1 MNGGRRSWPDSTV
14 TDAGLF
20 AVLPAVIEKAA
31 TLGQAGMD
39 GLERGWRL
47 AAAMDPWFSLV
58 LFLACAML
66 MIYRLN
72 VLERKGLEGTV
83 LGTLLMPYA
92 SGFPNLMFA
101 FSLGRQGGSGS
112 VIVENCIVNNV
123 TNLTLLIGL
132 PALIWTL
139 VIVPSRSAR
148 NARRPITKIQRLNTL
163 SLMLTLVALLF
174 FTGAL
179 WALSRDGSI
188 DFGDGLVLV
197 GLFLFWQVLHVF
209 DLLKYNI
216 HQHRRLSWTILVD
229 AVLVVAF
236 GAGVLQSVDRLVAGV
251 MALGPGSLLY
261 DHLGLL
267 SGCLMVLPN
276 AVLAAWYGWAG
287 RADIVYSSQVGDGH
301 ICIPMCIGLFA
312 LFSAIDVPAQ
322 MLQGMLII
330 LGAGL
335 LHLCF
340 VSAVGRLPRFMGA
353 LFSLAY
359 GVFLY
364 TGFVG

>member
-1 MNGGRRSWPDSTV
+1 MSSNGWLASLL
-14 TDAGLF
+14 DALSQ
-20 AVLPAVIEKAA
+20 AR
-31 TLGQAGMD
+31 TYGQASLTWLD
-39 GLERGWRL
+39 GWWTMLSAL
-47 AAAMDPWFSLV
+47 DPWFSLG
-58 LFLACAML
+58 LFLTCSML
-66 MIYRLN
+66 MVYRLN

-83 LGTLLMPYA
+83 LGTLVMPYA

-139 VIVPSRSAR
+139 NILPSRSAATA
-148 NARRPITKIQRLNTL
+148 NRPVSKLQRLNTL
-163 SLMLTLVALLF
+163 SLMLTLVAVFF

-179 WALSRDGSI
+179 WALGRDGSL

-197 GLFLFWQVLHVF
+197 GLFLFWQVLHIF
-209 DLLKYNI
+209 DVLKYNI
-216 HQHRRLSWTILVD
+216 HQRRSLPWTIFVD
-229 AVLVVAF
+229 VLLVVVL
-236 GAGVLQSVDRLVAGV
+236 GAGVLSGIDRLVAWV
-251 MALGPGSLLY
+251 MALGPGFVLY
-261 DHLGLL
+261 DQLGIL

-276 AVLAAWYGWAG
+276 AVLAAYYAWAG

-312 LFSAIDVPAQ
+312 LFSVIQVPAQ
-322 MLQGMLII
+322 MNMGIVVI

-335 LHLCF
+335 LHLVF
-340 VSAVGRLPRFMGA
+340 VSLVGRLPRLMGA
-353 LFSLAY
+353 ALTAAY

-364 TGFVG
+364 TGFMG

>member
-1 MNGGRRSWPDSTV
+1 MNSNGLMQPLL
-14 TDAGLF
+14 DAFNQALSYC
-20 AVLPAVIEKAA
+20 KAR
-31 TLGQAGMD
+31 LDQLD
-39 GLERGWRL
+39 GLWRL
-47 AAAMDPWFSLV
+47 LSSLDPWFSLA
-58 LFLACAML
+58 LFLACSIL
-66 MIYRLN
+66 MVYRLN

-83 LGTLLMPYA
+83 LGTLVMPYA

-139 VIVPSRSAR
+139 NIAPSRSTQTS
-148 NARRPITKIQRLNTL
+148 PQPVSKLQRLNTL
-163 SLMLTLVALLF
+163 SLILTLVAVFF

-179 WALSRDGSI
+179 WALGCDGSL

-197 GLFLFWQVLHVF
+197 GVFLFWQVLHVF
-209 DLLKYNI
+209 DVLKYNI
-216 HQHRRLSWTILVD
+216 HQRRSLPWTIFVD
-229 AVLVVAF
+229 TLLVVVL
-236 GAGVLQSVDRLVAGV
+236 GAGVLSGIDRLVAWV
-251 MALGPGSLLY
+251 MALGPGFILY
-261 DHLGLL
+261 DQLGII
-267 SGCLMVLPN
+267 SGSLMVLPN
-276 AVLAAWYGWAG
+276 AVLAAYYAWAR

-312 LFSAIDVPAQ
+312 LFTVIQVPAQ
-322 MLQGMLII
+322 MTIGIMVI

-335 LHLCF
+335 LHLFF
-340 VSAVGRLPRFMGA
+340 VSVIGQLPRFMGA
-353 LFSLAY
+353 LLTAAY

-364 TGFVG
+364 IGFMG

>member
-1 MNGGRRSWPDSTV
+1 MNST
-14 TDAGLF
+14 GF
-20 AVLPAVIEKAA
+20 PAPLLELLNRALAYCK
-31 TLGQAGMD
+31 TGLGQLE
-39 GLERGWRL
+39 GLWRL
-47 AAAMDPWFSLV
+47 LSALDPWFSLS
-58 LFLACAML
+58 LFLVCSML
-66 MIYRLN
+66 MVYRLN

-83 LGTLLMPYA
+83 LGTLVMPYA

-139 VIVPSRSAR
+139 NIIPSRPAQAVHQPAS
-148 NARRPITKIQRLNTL
+148 KLQRLNTL
-163 SLMLTLVALLF
+163 SLILTLVALFF

-179 WALSRDGSI
+179 WALGRDGSL

-197 GLFLFWQVLHVF
+197 GIFLFWQVLHVF
-209 DLLKYNI
+209 DVLKYNI
-216 HQHRRLSWTILVD
+216 HQRRSLPWTIFIDTL
-229 AVLVVAF
+229 LVVVL
-236 GAGVLQSVDRLVAGV
+236 GAGVLSGIDRLVTWV
-251 MALGPGSLLY
+251 IALGPGFILY
-261 DHLGLL
+261 DQLGLL

-276 AVLAAWYGWAG
+276 AVLAAYYAWAG

-312 LFSAIDVPAQ
+312 LFAVIQVPDQ
-322 MLQGMLII
+322 MNMGIMVI

-335 LHLCF
+335 LHLFF
-340 VSAVGRLPRFMGA
+340 VAVIGRLPRLMGA
-353 LFSLAY
+353 ILTLAY

-364 TGFVG
+364 TGFLG

>member
-1 MNGGRRSWPDSTV
+1 MSNADLPVWATGIVARGVGWWQAVGDWAGQYRRL
-14 TDAGLF
+14 A
-20 AVLPAVIEKAA
+20 
-31 TLGQAGMD
+31 D
-39 GLERGWRL
+39 GL
-47 AAAMDPWFSLV
+47 DPWFSLAI
-58 LFLACAML
+58 FLLCSTL
-66 MIYRLN
+66 MIWRLN

-83 LGTLLMPYA
+83 LGTLLMPYV

-101 FSLGRQGGSGS
+101 LSLGRQGGSGA

-132 PALIWTL
+132 PALVWTL
-139 VIVPSRSAR
+139 VIVPRRSAR
-148 NARRPITKIQRLNTL
+148 ARRRAVTRSQRLNTL

-174 FTGAL
+174 FTAVF
-179 WALSRDGSI
+179 WAMGRDGRI
-188 DFGDGLVLV
+188 DLEDGLVLV

-209 DLLKYNI
+209 DLFKYNI
-216 HQHRRLSWTILVD
+216 YQQRRLSWTMLTD
-229 AVLVVAF
+229 ALLVVAL
-236 GAGVLQSVDRLVAGV
+236 GAGVLYSVDRLVATV
-251 MALGPGSLLY
+251 MALGPGSMLY

-276 AVLAAWYGWAG
+276 AVLAGWYARAG

-312 LFSAIDVPAQ
+312 LFGTIHTPP
-322 MLQGMLII
+322 GMITGLVII

-335 LHLCF
+335 LHLLF
-340 VSAVGRLPRFMGA
+340 VATIGRLPRFMGA
-353 LFSLAY
+353 TLTLAY

>member
-1 MNGGRRSWPDSTV
+1 MNSTGFLAPIIDTLNRSLTYCKE
-14 TDAGLF
+14 GLQR
-20 AVLPAVIEKAA
+20 L
-31 TLGQAGMD
+31 D
-39 GLERGWRL
+39 GLWQFL
-47 AAAMDPWFSLV
+47 ASLDPWFSLG
-58 LFLACAML
+58 LFLICSIL
-66 MIYRLN
+66 MVYRLN
-72 VLERKGLEGTV
+72 MLERKGLEGTV
-83 LGTLLMPYA
+83 LGTLVMPYA

-139 VIVPSRSAR
+139 NILPSRSTQAAR
-148 NARRPITKIQRLNTL
+148 QPVSKLHRLNTL
-163 SLMLTLVALLF
+163 SLILTLVAVFF

-179 WALSRDGSI
+179 WALGRDGNL

-197 GLFLFWQVLHVF
+197 GIFLFWQVLHVF
-209 DLLKYNI
+209 DVLKYNI
-216 HQHRRLSWTILVD
+216 HQRRSLPWTIFVD
-229 AVLVVAF
+229 TLLVVIL
-236 GAGVLQSVDRLVAGV
+236 GAGVLSGIDRLVAWV
-251 MALGPGSLLY
+251 MALGPGFILY
-261 DHLGLL
+261 DHLGIL

-276 AVLAAWYGWAG
+276 AVLAAYYAWAR

-312 LFSAIDVPAQ
+312 LFSVIQVPAQ
-322 MLQGMLII
+322 TTMGIMVI

-335 LHLCF
+335 VHLFF
-340 VSAVGRLPRFMGA
+340 VSGVGRLPRFMGA
-353 LFSLAY
+353 LLTIAY

-364 TGFVG
+364 TGFMG